1 MMQNEVPVVHIHVDP
16 ASGTM
21 EKNVGHAVCL
31 PADIDTDVVIAG
43 RYLRTK
49 DRSIWGMH
57 VFEDLDPGLAPRLN
71 GSVIVAGKNF
81 GCGSSR
87 EQAAIAIKEAGVVA
101 VVAPS
106 FARIFFRNAINIGLP
121 LIECDLTC
129 TEGSTVT
136 FNLAEGW
143 LETEGKRHEIRPL
156 SPRMQEIL
164 AAGGLVEYWRIHT

>member
-1 MMQNEVPVVHIHVDP
+1 MIGEGP
-16 ASGTM
+16 S
-21 EKNVGHAVCL
+21 VCL
-31 PADIDTDVVIAG
+31 GPDIDTDVVIAG

-49 DRSIWGMH
+49 DRSIWAEH
-57 VFEDLDPGLAPRLN
+57 VFEDLDPNLARRLK

-87 EQAAIAIKEAGVVA
+87 EQAAIAIREAGVIA

-121 LIECDLTC
+121 LIECDLSC
-129 TEGSTVT
+129 VDGKNVR
-136 FNLAEGW
+136 FDIRAGW
-143 LETEGKRHEIRPL
+143 VEAAGKRYTIQPL

-164 AAGGLVEYWRIHT
+164 SAGGLVEYWRKHG